1 MTDRAIEPF
10 PRRREP
16 GGSSQSLL
24 PAGLRPEPRQPAAR
38 AGAAAEPR
46 RSPASA
52 ALAFLAF
59 FDPLPSDYYLG

>member
-1 MTDRAIEPF
+1 MADRLIESL

-16 GGSSQSLL
+16 SASSQSLL
-24 PAGLRPEPRQPAAR
+24 PAGVRAEPRQPAR
-38 AGAAAEPR
+38 ADAPAEPR

-52 ALAFLAF
+52 ARAFLAF

>member
-1 MTDRAIEPF
+1 MADRLIESL

-16 GGSSQSLL
+16 SASSQSLL
-24 PAGLRPEPRQPAAR
+24 PVGVRVEPRQPAR
-38 AGAAAEPR
+38 AEAAGEPR

-52 ALAFLAF
+52 ARAFLAF

>member
-1 MTDRAIEPF
+1 MTDRLIEPI

-16 GGSSQSLL
+16 SANSQSLL
-24 PAGLRPEPRQPAAR
+24 PAGVRAEPRQADAR
-38 AGAAAEPR
+38 ADAAAEPR
-46 RSPASA
+46 RSVT

>member
-1 MTDRAIEPF
+1 MTDRLIESL

-16 GGSSQSLL
+16 SASAQSLL
-24 PAGLRPEPRQPAAR
+24 PAGVRAEPRQPAAR
-38 AGAAAEPR
+38 ANAAAEPR
-46 RSPASA
+46 HNAT